1 MILSNTF
8 RINKVKNEVNGV
20 IYIFLYY
27 FYTRMVLIFFGFF
40 SYSYSVI
47 IWKNTSYTICLEV

>member
-27 FYTRMVLIFFGFF
+27 FYTRMVLIFFCFF